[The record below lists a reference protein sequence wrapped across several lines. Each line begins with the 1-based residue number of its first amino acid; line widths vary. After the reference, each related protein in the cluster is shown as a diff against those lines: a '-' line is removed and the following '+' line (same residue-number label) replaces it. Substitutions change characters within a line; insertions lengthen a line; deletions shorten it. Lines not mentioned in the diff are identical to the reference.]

1 MSLMNLFRKDASKE
15 LDRAQDWLTGGDPV
29 RALEVARRFAD
40 DKDAAHRSR
49 ARELA
54 EQARQACLARAL
66 EQAAAAEAAGNVED
80 AVDWLHAALQHVRD
94 DERRGEL
101 ERRLQALQRRDDDE
115 WDFPEAVAAEHRRP
129 EAVEAE
135 AEDGELDG
143 EPDGE
148 LEAELDGELDGDGEA
163 AFDLDADSLYE
174 LLVDTLEDAVAE
186 RYAGRST
193 EFRRA
198 YVDLNE
204 GRTEEA
210 LEVLDRL
217 AAAAPSDPVLRFE
230 RGRLRLMHGDHAG
243 ARQDLEAAWEELGEA
258 PVDRAGSLTVP
269 ALWAEAALAEDDHDA
284 VLDRLGELADP
295 RRGGHPDVTALYAR
309 SLLATEQLDTARSLL
324 LLAVD
329 RHPKR
334 QDFPLALA
342 QVLDRLGERELG
354 IHCLET
360 AVTPSCAGGTCNRP
374 PLHVPSART
383 LAALHL
389 DAGDAGEGDVKR
401 HGTRAGELLQHV
413 AAAQGGRFNL
423 QDLRLLARFQEYRG
437 DAAAAEEVRRG
448 IAELERAS
456 IRRGD
461 DDEDDGLT
469 VSAVGVGG
477 ELAVP
482 GKAVL

>member
-1 MSLMNLFRKDASKE
+1 MSLLNLFRKDTSKE

-29 RALEVARRFAD
+29 RALEVARRFTA
-40 DKDAAHRSR
+40 DKDAAQRSR

-66 EQAAAAEAAGNVED
+66 EQAGAAEAAGNVED
-80 AVDWLHAALQHVRD
+80 AVDWLHAALQHERD
-94 DERRGEL
+94 DARRGEL
-101 ERRLQALQRRDDDE
+101 ERRLQALRRRDDDE
-115 WDFPEAVAAEHRRP
+115 WDFPEAVAAEHRQS
-129 EAVEAE
+129 EGE
-135 AEDGELDG
+135 EDGGGVEIDDDG
-143 EPDGE
+143 EP
-148 LEAELDGELDGDGEA
+148 
-163 AFDLDADSLYE
+163 AFDLDADALYE

-204 GRTEEA
+204 GRTAEA
-210 LEVLDRL
+210 LEVIDRL
-217 AAAAPSDPVLRFE
+217 ASAAPSDPVLRFE
-230 RGRLRLMHGDHAG
+230 RGRLRLMHDDPTG
-243 ARQDLEAAWEELGEA
+243 ARQDLEAAWDELGDA

-269 ALWAEAALAEDDHDA
+269 ALWAEAALFLGDHEA

-295 RRGGHPDVTALYAR
+295 RNGGHPDVTALYAR
-309 SLLATEQLDTARSLL
+309 ALLAAERLDTARSLL

-329 RHPKR
+329 YHPKR

-342 QVLDRLGERELG
+342 RVLDRLGERELG
-354 IHCLET
+354 IHCLES

-389 DAGDAGEGDVKR
+389 DAGEAGEGDVKR
-401 HGTRAGELLQHV
+401 HGTRAGEMLQHV
-413 AAAQGGRFNL
+413 AAAQGGRFTL
-423 QDLRLLARFQEYRG
+423 EDLRLLARFQEYRG
-437 DAAAAEEVRRG
+437 DAAGAEEVRRR
-448 IAELERAS
+448 IADLERES
-456 IRRGD
+456 VRRGG
-461 DDEDDGLT
+461 DEDEDGLT
-469 VSAVGVGG
+469 VSAVAVGG